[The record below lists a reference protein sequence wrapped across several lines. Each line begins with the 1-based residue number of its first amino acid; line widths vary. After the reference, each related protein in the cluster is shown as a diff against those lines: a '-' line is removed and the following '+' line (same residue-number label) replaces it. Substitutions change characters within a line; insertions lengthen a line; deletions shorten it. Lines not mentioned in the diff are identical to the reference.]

1 MVPRI
6 SEFFLGKNSAKEI
19 WDSVKKRYGN
29 TQNYAH
35 IYQLKSEIQ
44 SLKKGSK
51 SVTEIV
57 GELTRRREE
66 LMIYLPHTNDENI
79 LQERDEQEG
88 IYQLLASLDPSW
100 DAIRA
105 QILMTST
112 LPDFDDVVSRLQQ
125 EETRRSTMGGERMMI
140 ANFQK
145 IVPLIALSS
154 VFIIYYYYP
163 FHNNMN
169 YSSKTTAFNS
179 DSQDVEEEET
189 GIIPTAAAAK
199 NREYTSCDISLGEWV
214 PNPEG
219 PYYTN
224 TTCSRIQEHQNCMKY
239 GRPDTG
245 FLKWRWKPEGC
256 ELPIFDPV
264 EFFKMMKGKKIAFVG
279 DSIARNH
286 MQSLICLLSRVE
298 EAVDVSEITYLSQFK
313 RFEFRKHKLTIAMLW
328 SPYLVR
334 TNQDDIDSKNSE
346 SLPLNLFLDEPDP
359 KLTQQIPG
367 FDYLIISAG
376 QWFSRPA
383 MFYNQ
388 SSVVGCLY
396 CPQSNITHLTANF
409 SYRYAFRTAFRAIV
423 QQTNF
428 TGTTFLRSFVPSH
441 FENGSWNKGG
451 DCVRQ
456 SPNRVE
462 ETRLDGYILE
472 FYQIQLDELNRA
484 QREGGGRHLKFRL
497 IDVTRA
503 MLMRPDGHPSKY
515 GSWPTPNVTQIND
528 CVHWC
533 LPGPIDS
540 WNDFLIQLFRR
551 E

>member
-1 MVPRI
+1 MSICLVLECNIGLYVMAIVLVLSQKSKTCLPRCCNPSI
-6 SEFFLGKNSAKEI
+6 VVEPTN
-19 WDSVKKRYGN
+19 
-29 TQNYAH
+29 
-35 IYQLKSEIQ
+35 LKATTTCRKVVSIQ
-44 SLKKGSK
+44 A
-51 SVTEIV
+51 
-57 GELTRRREE
+57 
-66 LMIYLPHTNDENI
+66 
-79 LQERDEQEG
+79 
-88 IYQLLASLDPSW
+88 LL
-100 DAIRA
+100 
-105 QILMTST
+105 ILM
-112 LPDFDDVVSRLQQ
+112 VVSIQALLILMHFTVNM
-125 EETRRSTMGGERMMI
+125 EFNCVDIVELLRMMI
-140 ANFQK
+140 ARFQK

-154 VFIIYYYYP
+154 VFIIYYYYYP
-163 FHNNMN
+163 FHIMN
-169 YSSKTTAFNS
+169 YSSKTAAFNS
-179 DSQDVEEEET
+179 DSQVSINSLNSNPHNHGDNASSIINKTQIPSPAPLIQFNDINNNDHQEEEET

-313 RFEFRKHKLTIAMLW
+313 RFEFRKHKLTIAMFW

-359 KLTQQIPG
+359 KWTQQIPG

-423 QQTNF
+423 KQTNF

-484 QREGGGRHLKFRL
+484 QREGGRRQLKFRL

-540 WNDFLIQLFRR
+540 WNEFLIQLLRR